1 MSSLIRVRR
10 PELAVR
16 RGAALLAVALLVSC
30 GDSGTDP
37 VPLVA
42 PTGVTATGTSA
53 TTMRVSFT
61 AASGATGY
69 VIERAPASGGSFAVA
84 GDVTTPPFDDD
95 GLSPTTAYRY
105 QVASIRGADTS
116 DFSPIAVGTTLAPGS
131 AGLDTLS
138 GNITTN
144 TTLDRDVV
152 WVLHGFVK
160 VQSGAT
166 LTIESGTKI
175 VGDSMV
181 PGSALFILRGAQ
193 INAVGTA
200 ANPIVFTS
208 QRAPGFRK
216 PGDWGGLIIVGN
228 GQINRTNNPTLEG
241 SDASGVPN
249 GGPPGI
255 QYGGGTVAGD
265 AESSGILQYVRVE
278 FAGYAVLPNVE
289 LNTFTFAAVGSGT
302 TMDHLQSVA
311 GLDDSF
317 EWFGGA
323 VNAKYLVSYE
333 SGDDHFDAAEGYRG
347 KNQFLIAMQSTQIP
361 IPASSGGLAA
371 DPQGFEIDGCDTG
384 STGCG
389 VSTGASGQSATPYT
403 MPVFANFT
411 VIGTG
416 TTTTSGSSGGVGM
429 VVRRGA
435 GGTYINGVVARYPRR
450 GISVRDTTTFNRV
463 AVDSVTMRAI
473 FLADN
478 AAGNFDSTG
487 TKTRLGATNFEESAA
502 TAASLF
508 VSLPSAGS
516 TFLVGAIDL
525 TPAAASPIAT
535 GGLSTFT
542 GPVAARAG
550 TFITPTAYRGAA
562 DPSGPKWWDGWTAYF
577 QN

>member
-1 MSSLIRVRR
+1 MISGFSRVR
-10 PELAVR
+10 
-16 RGAALLAVALLVSC
+16 AALAVALTTGALASC
-30 GDSGTDP
+30 GDSGTEP
-37 VPLVA
+37 TPLTA
-42 PTGVTATGTSA
+42 PTTVTAAATSA
-53 TTMRVSFT
+53 TTTRVTF
-61 AASGATGY
+61 SGATGATSY
-69 VIERAPASGGSFAVA
+69 VIERAPGVGGSFAVVGEA
-84 GDVTTPPFDDD
+84 STSPFDDA
-95 GLSPTTAYRY
+95 GLSPSTAYRY
-105 QVASIRGADTS
+105 QVASIRGTDTS
-116 DFSPIAVGTTLAPGS
+116 DFSPIVAVTTSAPGQ
-131 AGLDTLS
+131 AGLDTLA
-138 GNITTN
+138 GNITAN
-144 TTLDRDVV
+144 TTLDRDIVY
-152 WVLHGFVK
+152 VLHGFVK

-166 LTIESGTKI
+166 LTIESGTRI
-175 VGDSMV
+175 VGDSLV
-181 PGSALFILRGAQ
+181 PGSALFIMRGAQ

-216 PGDWGGLIIVGN
+216 PGDWGGLIIIGN

-241 SDASGVPN
+241 SDAAGVPN

-255 QYGGGTVAGD
+255 QYGGGSVAGD
-265 AESSGILQYVRVE
+265 AESSGIMQYVRVE

-302 TMDHLQSVA
+302 TLDHLQSIA

-323 VNAKYLVSYE
+323 VNGRYLVSYE
-333 SGDDHFDAAEGYRG
+333 AGDDHFDAAEGYRG

-361 IPASSGGLAA
+361 VPASSGGLAA
-371 DPQGFEIDGCDTG
+371 DPQGFEIDGCDIT

-389 VSTGASGQSATPYT
+389 VTTGASGQSATPYT

-416 TTTTSGSSGGVGM
+416 TTTTSGSSGGVGI
-429 VVRRGA
+429 VARRGT
-435 GGTYINGVVARYPRR
+435 GGTFLNGVVVRYPRR
-450 GISVRDTTTFNRV
+450 SISVRDTTTFNRV
-463 AVDSVTMRAI
+463 AVDSLSMRNV

-508 VSLPSAGS
+508 VSLPAAG
-516 TFLVGAIDL
+516 TVFLAGTIDL

-535 GGLSTFT
+535 GGLATFT
-542 GPVAARAG
+542 GPIAARAG
-550 TFITPTAYRGAA
+550 TFVTGTAYRGAV
-562 DPSGPKWWDGWTAYF
+562 DPAGPRWWDGWTAYF